1 MGRDYPSRHN
11 PHWRNSDS
19 QDRRKV
25 RGEWVGWFLA
35 YVILSLSL
43 LAASFLPWFVLDDTD
58 SAISIAELIPYAMD
72 GPDRTWLV
80 QEAWVYGIVFL
91 YTPFLLVP
99 FLLLVSLAAARDRTA
114 PSMFLISLAG
124 FTLISFGISSSDLVL
139 QHLVARQPYCVEDS
153 PLLQVLIDVLAN
165 AASKVP
171 SHSCRPVA
179 GIGSSRGSRSHR
191 GIWFCGDRDAGHGR
205 PHLYSGI
212 RAEAI
217 RRQNHNWC

>member
-124 FTLISFGISSSDLVL
+124 FTLISFGASAAVEEADHTVAYGFVVTEMLVMVALISILGFVL
-139 QHLVARQPYCVEDS
+139 KLFEDRITIGVRALARAVRVRMREES
-153 PLLQVLIDVLAN
+153 N
-165 AASKVP
+165 A
-171 SHSCRPVA
+171 
-179 GIGSSRGSRSHR
+179 
-191 GIWFCGDRDAGHGR
+191 
-205 PHLYSGI
+205 
-212 RAEAI
+212 
-217 RRQNHNWC
+217 